1 MASPLSL
8 RCDGSIPSLRSGY
21 LMALPIL
28 RISKMKQSGR
38 SSPGAVMGHLARSRP
53 TPNADT
59 QRTPSNQWI
68 VGRDD
73 MDLGAA
79 IDAAHKRYGVTPR
92 ADSTIANDL
101 LLTISPDF
109 FRDDPNAHGTWR
121 EDRLKVFQAEAT
133 AFLRKTFGSRLV
145 AAVLHLDEATPHIQA
160 VVVPVMPHKT
170 EEGRFRLS
178 GKDMFG
184 PEALHALQ
192 QAWEDRLTS
201 HGVSPRQVGSKTR
214 HVTLREY
221 YGSIEE
227 FADHDPRK
235 AIKLETPP
243 VRGRI
248 EAVEAYEARTA
259 AWKKGE
265 EKRLRKEMRGLAADA
280 SRGRLFDRE
289 RRSRS
294 EVVGKLQSAS
304 IALRGAKEAL
314 TEASAELDLSKEQIA
329 ELRRTPI
336 NAIAAR
342 LEWDGPIPKKAN
354 AIDLVKAAGD
364 LDYNQA
370 VAWLAQNF
378 GPAIAT
384 TAVREVTVRDM
395 TRHVDGPKVWTKSE
409 QTKRRIVAEQLDAL
423 AAPAYRLTI
432 MRQDADGRSIG
443 QNLGKGQNGSPERFW
458 SRDEVLDKVGDLT
471 AANIS
476 GGNVFVT
483 PIDDNAYHVLID
495 DLDAPRLAE
504 MRDEGYRP
512 ATVIESSPGSFQ
524 AVVKVDRRYPK
535 DSVNEWFKDMNR
547 SRGDEA
553 ITGLTHPFR
562 LGGFENRKEK
572 HKGTDNRYPFV
583 AIREAVGTFCAR
595 AREVIHTY
603 TLDAIRLA
611 DERKQE
617 ADRRDAL
624 AERGAR
630 RLGPRQ

>member
-1 MASPLSL
+1 
-8 RCDGSIPSLRSGY
+8 
-21 LMALPIL
+21 MALPIL
-28 RISKMKQSGR
+28 RVSKMKQSGR
-38 SSPGAVMGHLARSRP
+38 SSPGAVMGHFARSRP
-53 TPNADT
+53 TPNADA

-79 IDAAHKRYGVTPR
+79 IDAVHQRYGVTPR
-92 ADSTIANDL
+92 ADSTIANDV

-133 AFLRKTFGSRLV
+133 TFLRKTFGSRLV

-160 VVVPVMPHKT
+160 VVVPVLHHKT

-184 PEALHALQ
+184 PGALHALQ
-192 QAWEDRLTS
+192 QAWEDRLTP
-201 HGVSPRQVGSKTR
+201 HGVSPRQVGSKAR

-221 YGSIEE
+221 YGTIEA
-227 FADHDPRK
+227 FAERDPRK
-235 AIKLETPP
+235 LVELSDPP
-243 VRGRI
+243 VRGRV
-248 EAVEAYEARTA
+248 EGAEAYSGRVDD
-259 AWKKGE
+259 WKLTE
-265 EKRLRKEMRGLAADA
+265 EKRLRRELRGLAAEA
-280 SRGRLFDRE
+280 SRGRLSDRE
-289 RRSRS
+289 RQSRS
-294 EVVGKLQSAS
+294 KVVQRLQSTS
-304 IALRGAKEAL
+304 MALRGAKEAL
-314 TEASAELDLSKEQIA
+314 TKASAELDLSKEQIA
-329 ELRRTPI
+329 ALRRTPI

-342 LEWDGPIPKKAN
+342 LEWDGPLPKKAN

-364 LDYNQA
+364 LDYDQA

-378 GPAIAT
+378 GPAVAT

-395 TRHVDGPKVWTKSE
+395 TRNVGGPKVWTKSE

-423 AAPAYRLTI
+423 AAPAYRLTV
-432 MRQDADGRSIG
+432 MRQDADGKSIG
-443 QNLGKGQNGSPERFW
+443 QNLGKSRDGSPERFW

-476 GGNVFVT
+476 GGNIFVT
-483 PIDDNAYHVLID
+483 PIDDDAYHVLID

-504 MRDEGYRP
+504 MRSEGYRP
-512 ATVIESSPGSFQ
+512 AAVIESSPGSFQ

-535 DSVNEWFKDMNR
+535 DSVNQWFKDMNR

-572 HKGTDNRYPFV
+572 HKGADGRHPFV
-583 AIREAVGTFCAR
+583 AVREAVGTFCAR

-611 DERKQE
+611 EERRQE
-617 ADRRDAL
+617 AARRDAL